1 MTDLAREL
9 LEDISV
15 NDQIRIVYGSGTNQF
30 SAEGIVYKLS
40 ENFLTLKKTDGGAVK
55 IRLDDDLRAI
65 DILVQNAGTQPDAAA
80 SAVPAA
86 PAIPSEWE
94 AVPLTEHPEFTFV
107 IDDQLED
114 LKAQLAQLE
123 NRELKRV
130 LGGVD
135 ASFRDS
141 LKNRKLQDKYHDL
154 RRRLLQAVN
163 DCGNETDYRLVQKYL
178 GILACAAGRC
188 EEAQKPFARSGSYG
202 LASYAAEKAKDLRA
216 AACFSLCA
224 VLNGETA
231 IDRHTA
237 DCCVLLNDS
246 SALQELWEQN
256 KGEDTVCA
264 LIAACAHAML
274 LAQKLPLPAGLTA
287 DTPAHEAA
295 RFLLD
300 ALPQGKGEA
309 AACWKE
315 FNSQTYQPTVPE
327 DAEQPV
333 YYTGEIVRYDPR
345 AKYGSIESSMEPR
358 LFFHINQVRDSAPED
373 LLLRRLLAAELGL
386 GLEVQF
392 CLGQNAK
399 GPAADEVRLTD
410 TGIQKADEAA
420 EWAEHPH
427 APLNGVI
434 VDYSPQHELGTI
446 QCQEKEYQFR
456 LDAVADPWL
465 RAYCQESFSLK
476 DPAVTFTLNGPY
488 AADVCWRAPYP
499 PERKDYQSSV
509 TNADRQVWENF
520 RLQQAQRQAPIVLPD
535 GDPYA
540 QTNPYQRLPD
550 ADAATFRELEND
562 TFHQPSSIA
571 RLPQPET
578 VAVMPGVFAEQA
590 RMAAK
595 NGDLEKAA
603 AFFARSVKEESF
615 NDKVLMDIV
624 TLAMRL
630 GREKDTA
637 LPLLDTY
644 KDQLP
649 TEKRLDMQIQ
659 VYDKIKDYKTVAP
672 LYEESIRQSFSLSK
686 KSHYLNKLSDAYL
699 KLGRYDKSLE
709 ACEQWEQL
717 FRQNQYSSD
726 AEKLRKMIVPF
737 QRKKALCLYHLGRK
751 AEAQSLVKDVLRAN
765 PSDVIALSILNDSL
779 PAGTLNAVS
788 PELFSSDAEAPFSPE
803 EDANTELNGIVRSI
817 LDMTDLQ
824 VNKKLLP
831 KIRDGLYCGSAEDGR
846 KDAKALVSSLKS
858 SGSAPKPRS
867 DTLFAACKIL
877 DQLKPTEMETDKEIQ
892 QLLRTYAGR
901 AMALRGDF
909 LVTETCPIETVRA
922 AYLFAL
928 HTLGS
933 GEQDWTNAYN
943 RYLKSFFLART
954 GGDGSL
960 ADYIAKQNRTDHN
973 DGIRMDVLF
982 AQNTIP
988 EALGSEFLVGILQ
1001 MIHALRDN
1009 KRVEEMLHSMYQQNH
1024 ALRTLLV
1031 HELAAFLEE
1040 RLPDTLA
1047 EKDFCT
1053 RFWKAAELLQQKNAD
1068 LNQCISGLVRIA
1080 TANAQSLTAAEVEKA
1095 APDRWKKYLT
1105 DIDGKRLTR
1114 LYDALRRLFD
1124 YSNQSNDFEN
1134 RADILSGIYSRVT
1147 ELRQE
1152 IEKDP
1157 TDVSFEI
1164 LRTQILLLLQ
1174 QLHELQAR
1182 LYTDFMPQLSW
1193 HEATSPFRNPNS
1205 DTVQLQL
1212 IAANERGHQAAKAL
1226 RVTGVIIDG
1235 VGSRFESSVIALLR
1249 GGEEQE
1255 LTLILH
1261 VGNNLLK
1268 NGSFSAEIQYS
1279 FCCRESAMGT
1289 DVEKTKTATPI
1300 TVVLPDKN
1308 FEPFSDP
1315 FGSYIGRP
1323 MNDEKM
1329 FLGRDAQI
1337 RQITGMVHSKG
1348 SAAMSYGRAIT
1359 LYGQTRT
1366 GKTSLMFHLK
1376 NAIKAQYGD
1385 KALIWDMGSIA
1396 ASFSQKGCQ
1405 LSDFLYLM
1413 LSKGKIAVRQNPIL
1427 RQALQHSCPTNEILD
1442 HPERTL
1448 ALFTDYMN
1456 ELDEVMQANH
1466 MILVLFIDEFSYLH
1480 GYIKQGKLSENFMH
1494 FWKALLQNHCI
1505 FAIIAGQDD
1514 MPEFLREYPN
1524 DFACMELMKITY
1536 LDKESLIRLVREP
1549 MERENPGRNEE
1560 RGIFAP
1566 TALERLYELTAGS
1579 AYLCILLCSN
1589 LVQYMNDRGVQYV
1602 TCGIIEDFLRTRVL
1616 GRDSFLHE
1624 DNFEPQ
1630 LEERGHK
1637 EYTRINRA
1645 ILLSVAR
1652 HSQSDGQG
1660 AALKTIQEDVC
1671 GQFPEY
1677 TPEYVAYCTEHL
1689 VKDQN
1694 VLYKNGQKGYKIWV
1708 ELLEKWLIEVEG
1720 E

>member
-15 NDQIRIVYGSGTNQF
+15 NDQVRIVYGSGTNQF
-30 SAEGIVYKLS
+30 SAEGIVYKVS
-40 ENFLTLKKTDGGAVK
+40 ENFLTLKKADGGAVK

-65 DILVQNAGTQPDAAA
+65 DILAQNAGAQPDAVAG
-80 SAVPAA
+80 AVPAA
-86 PAIPSEWE
+86 PAVPSEWE
-94 AVPLTEHPEFTFV
+94 AAPLAEHPEFAFV
-107 IDDQLED
+107 LDEQLTA

-154 RRRLLQAVN
+154 RRRLLQAAN
-163 DCGNETDYRLVQKYL
+163 DCGNETDYRLTQKYL
-178 GILACAAGRC
+178 GVLACAAGRC
-188 EEAQKPFARSGSYG
+188 EEAQKPFARSGSYC
-202 LASYAAEKAKDLRA
+202 LASYAAEKANDLRA
-216 AACFSLCA
+216 AARFSLCA

-237 DCCVLLNDS
+237 DCCVLLNDP

-256 KGEDTVCA
+256 KDEDTVCA
-264 LIAACAHAML
+264 LIAACAYAML
-274 LAQKLPLPAGLTA
+274 LAQKLTLPAGLTA
-287 DTPAHEAA
+287 GTPAHEAA
-295 RFLLD
+295 RLLLD
-300 ALPQGKGEA
+300 ALPQGDGET

-315 FNSQTYQPTVPE
+315 YNSQTYQPAAPE
-327 DAEQPV
+327 EPEQPV
-333 YYTGEIVRYDPR
+333 YYTGEITRYDPR
-345 AKYGSIESSMEPR
+345 AKYGSIASSVEPR

-373 LLLRRLLAAELGL
+373 LLLRKLLAAGLGL

-410 TGIQKADEAA
+410 TGIQKADEAV
-420 EWAEHPH
+420 EQAEHPH

-434 VDYSPQHELGTI
+434 VRYSPQHELGTI

-476 DPAVTFTLNGPY
+476 DPEVTFTLNGPY

-499 PERKDYQSSV
+499 PEREDYQSSV
-509 TNADRQVWENF
+509 TNADRQAWENF
-520 RLQQAQRQAPIVLPD
+520 RLQQAQRQAPIALPD

-540 QTNPYQRLPD
+540 QANPYQRLPD
-550 ADAATFRELEND
+550 AAAFREPEND
-562 TFHQPSSIA
+562 TFHQPSPMA
-571 RLPQPET
+571 RTAQPEAS
-578 VAVMPGVFAEQA
+578 AVMPGTLAEQA

-624 TLAMRL
+624 MLAMRL
-630 GREKDTA
+630 GHEKDTA

-649 TEKRLDMQIQ
+649 AEKRLDMQIQ
-659 VYDKIKDYKTVAP
+659 VYDKIKDYKTVVP

-686 KSHYLNKLSDAYL
+686 RSHYLNKLSDAYL

-709 ACEQWEQL
+709 ACERWEQL

-779 PAGTLNAVS
+779 PRGTLNAVS

-803 EDANTELNGIVRSI
+803 EDTNTELNGIVRAI
-817 LDMTDLQ
+817 LDTTDLQ

-831 KIRDGLYCGSAEDGR
+831 KIRDGLYCGSAEEGR
-846 KDAKALVSSLKS
+846 KDAKALVDSLRN

-892 QLLRTYAGR
+892 RLLRTYAGR

-909 LVTETCPIETVRA
+909 LVTETCPIETVRS

-960 ADYIAKQNRTDHN
+960 ADYIAKKNRTDHN

-1009 KRVEEMLHSMYQQNH
+1009 KRIEEMLHSLYQQNH

-1031 HELAAFLEE
+1031 HELAVFLEE
-1040 RLPDTLA
+1040 PLPDTLA
-1047 EKDFCT
+1047 EKDFCA
-1053 RFWKAAELLQQKNAD
+1053 RFRQAAELLQQKNAD
-1068 LNQCISGLVRIA
+1068 LNQCISGLVRIV

-1157 TDVSFEI
+1157 TDTSFEI
-1164 LRTQILLLLQ
+1164 FRAQILLLLQ

-1193 HEATSPFRNPNS
+1193 HEATRPFRNPNS

-1212 IAANERGHQAAKAL
+1212 VAANERGHQAAKAL
-1226 RVTGVIIDG
+1226 RVTGVSIDG
-1235 VGSRFESSVIALLR
+1235 AGARLESSTATLLR

-1255 LTLILH
+1255 LTLLLH
-1261 VGNNLLK
+1261 VSNESLK
-1268 NGSFSAEIQYS
+1268 NGSFSVEITYS
-1279 FCCRESAMGT
+1279 FRCRESAMGT
-1289 DVEKTKTATPI
+1289 DVEKAKTAAPI

-1308 FEPFSDP
+1308 FEPFRDP
-1315 FGSYIGRP
+1315 FGFYIGKP
-1323 MNDEKM
+1323 MNNEQM

-1337 RQITGMVHSKG
+1337 RQITGMVCSKDG
-1348 SAAMSYGRAIT
+1348 AAMSYGRAIT

-1366 GKTSLMFHLK
+1366 GKTSLMYHLGK
-1376 NAIKAQYGD
+1376 AIKAQYGD
-1385 KALIWDMGSIA
+1385 TALIWDMGSIGDV
-1396 ASFSQKGCQ
+1396 FKQEGCQ

-1413 LSKGKIAVRQNPIL
+1413 LSKGKIAVRKNPIL
-1427 RQALQHSCPTNEILD
+1427 RQAFRYPCPTDEILD
-1442 HPERTL
+1442 HPERAL

-1456 ELDEVMQANH
+1456 ELDEVMRANH

-1480 GYIKQGKLSENFMH
+1480 GCIKQGKLSENFMH

-1505 FAIIAGQDD
+1505 FAVIAGQDD

-1536 LDKESLIRLVREP
+1536 LDRESLIRLVREP
-1549 MERENPGRNEE
+1549 MERENPGKNEG

-1566 TALERLYELTAGS
+1566 AALERLYELTAGS

-1602 TCGIIEDFLRTRVL
+1602 TRGIIEDFLRTRVL
-1616 GRDSFLHE
+1616 GRDSFLLE
-1624 DNFEPQ
+1624 GDFEPQ

-1660 AALKTIQEDVC
+1660 AILKTIQEDVC

-1677 TPEYVAYCTEHL
+1677 SPEYVAYCTEHL

-1708 ELLEKWLIEVEG
+1708 ELLEKWLIAVEG
-1720 E
+1720 A